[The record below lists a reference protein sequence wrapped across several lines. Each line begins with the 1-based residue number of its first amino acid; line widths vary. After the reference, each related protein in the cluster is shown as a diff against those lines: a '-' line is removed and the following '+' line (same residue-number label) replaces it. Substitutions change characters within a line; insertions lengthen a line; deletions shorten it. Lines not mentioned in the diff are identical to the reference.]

1 MCIRG
6 LDAASST
13 FVHAIPSLQDAI
25 VLPFIM
31 SSNDDGNGKR
41 FIRFL
46 SVDKASL
53 QIQWSALI
61 IKTLPI
67 ADLSEEDVYNIVGL
81 LKPYYKQG
89 NRNDFTMYL
98 AGLMRKE
105 DMSFQSALKVIE
117 SIAADD
123 EEKPA
128 RIRTLEETYKK
139 QDLDRVCGYS
149 GLFSILLNQTQN
161 EDGAIQIL
169 DQVVSLFPG
178 KQSKG

>member
-1 MCIRG
+1 
-6 LDAASST
+6 
-13 FVHAIPSLQDAI
+13 
-25 VLPFIM
+25 
-31 SSNDDGNGKR
+31 
-41 FIRFL
+41 
-46 SVDKASL
+46 
-53 QIQWSALI
+53 
-61 IKTLPI
+61 
-67 ADLSEEDVYNIVGL
+67 
-81 LKPYYKQG
+81 
-89 NRNDFTMYL
+89 
-98 AGLMRKE
+98 
-105 DMSFQSALKVIE
+105 MSFQSALKVIE

-178 KQSKG
+178 KQSKD